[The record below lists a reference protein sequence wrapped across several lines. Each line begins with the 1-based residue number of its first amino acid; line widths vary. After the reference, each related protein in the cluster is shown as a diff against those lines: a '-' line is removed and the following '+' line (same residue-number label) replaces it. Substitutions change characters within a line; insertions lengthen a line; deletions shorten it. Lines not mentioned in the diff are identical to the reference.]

1 MQFTV
6 EHSSKWEQMKLNFA
20 RRELVMSFTTP
31 LQQLN
36 RRSDG
41 LDGQT
46 QWKQIEWKSSTSIQ
60 TSEKGAK

>member
-1 MQFTV
+1 
-6 EHSSKWEQMKLNFA
+6 
-20 RRELVMSFTTP
+20 MSYTTP

-36 RRSDG
+36 RRSGG

-46 QWKQIEWKSSTSIQ
+46 QWKQTEWNSSTSIQ